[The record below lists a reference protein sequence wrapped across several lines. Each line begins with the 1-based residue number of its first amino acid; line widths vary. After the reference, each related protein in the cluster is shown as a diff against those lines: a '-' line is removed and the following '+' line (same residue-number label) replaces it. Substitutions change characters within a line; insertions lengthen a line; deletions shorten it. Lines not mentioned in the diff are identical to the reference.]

1 MTRPHQ
7 CQARPSPRPSVP
19 DGAAGEAAVAAA
31 PWSTCPHRGLC
42 PSCAMVHMPTPRS
55 LSQLH
60 RGPHAHTEVSG
71 PAVLPISEARLR
83 VVTPTPT
90 RRQRAGTHPV
100 ETENPYTC
108 SSLNAPQSRTADL
121 IEYLAH
127 NERHTHTKTLDNLYC
142 TVYTHQNCGKNR
154 LANTKTTP
162 RGDTD

>member
-1 MTRPHQ
+1 M
-7 CQARPSPRPSVP
+7 
-19 DGAAGEAAVAAA
+19 
-31 PWSTCPHRGLC
+31 PHRGLC
-42 PSCAMVHMPTPRS
+42 PSCTMVHMPTPRS

-60 RGPHAHTEVSG
+60 RGPHAHTEVSV
-71 PAVLPISEARLR
+71 PAAPWSTCPHRGLCATVLPISEARLR

-90 RRQRAGTHPV
+90 QRQRAGTHTV

-108 SSLNAPQSRTADL
+108 SRLNAPQSRTADL

-127 NERHTHTKTLDNLYC
+127 NERDTHTHTKTLDNLYC